1 MKLIIQIPCYNEE
14 ATLPLTVQD
23 LPDRIPNVDCVE
35 LLVIDDG
42 SADGTIRVAQT
53 LGVHHIVRLPRH
65 VGLAAAFAAGLE
77 ASLARGADI
86 IVNTDADNQYRG
98 ENIPRLIQPILEG
111 RAEIVIG
118 DRRVGQLAH
127 FSPGKRLLQ
136 RVGRWVV
143 QAASGVRIP
152 DAASGFRAYSREA
165 ALRMT
170 VMSSYSYTL
179 ETLIQAGAWQ
189 IPMTYVPVSVNP
201 QTRQSRLIRSLPHY
215 LLNSA
220 ITIIRAYTMYQP
232 LRVFLTISALFVSAG
247 V

>member
-23 LPDRIPNVDCVE
+23 LPSRISNVDCVE

-98 ENIPRLIQPILEG
+98 ENIPQLIQPILEG

-118 DRRVGQLAH
+118 DRGVTDLPA
-127 FSPGKRLLQ
+127 FSPLKRQLQ
-136 RVGRWVV
+136 SLGSWIVE
-143 QAASGVRIP
+143 QTSGVTTP
-152 DAASGFRAYSREA
+152 DATSGCRA
-165 ALRMT
+165 
-170 VMSSYSYTL
+170 
-179 ETLIQAGAWQ
+179 
-189 IPMTYVPVSVNP
+189 P
-201 QTRQSRLIRSLPHY
+201 
-215 LLNSA
+215 
-220 ITIIRAYTMYQP
+220 
-232 LRVFLTISALFVSAG
+232 
-247 V
+247 